1 MVKNLPCNAEDVSSI
16 SGQETKIPHASEQ
29 LSPRAST
36 TEATH
41 SEARVLQLG
50 SPHATAM
57 EACTLWGPCEA
68 TKARAA
74 KLIYF

>member
-1 MVKNLPCNAEDVSSI
+1 MVKNLPCNAEDVGSI

-29 LSPRAST
+29 LSPCAST

-41 SEARVLQLG
+41 SEACVPQLG
-50 SPHATAM
+50 SSHATTM
-57 EACTLWGPCEA
+57 EACILWGPCEA